1 MLPTSSWGEGDL
13 IDDEVRR
20 VETTEQKEGGR
31 EQVTM
36 GRVAG
41 GRLRAESSQLV
52 SR

>member
-20 VETTEQKEGGR
+20 VETPEQNEGR

>member
-20 VETTEQKEGGR
+20 VETTEQNESR
-31 EQVTM
+31 EQVTVS
-36 GRVAG
+36 RVSG